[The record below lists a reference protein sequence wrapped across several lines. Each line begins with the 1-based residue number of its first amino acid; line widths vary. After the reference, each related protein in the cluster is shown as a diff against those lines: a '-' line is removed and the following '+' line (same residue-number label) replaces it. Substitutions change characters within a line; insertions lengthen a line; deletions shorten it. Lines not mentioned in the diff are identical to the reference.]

1 MNFAHLLGGCFEP
14 WGIKVSEDFSRIFT
28 LILLAGGMG
37 LAAYCIACALHV
49 WGVRGARCAEHWK
62 RRRWLYWFGG
72 AAVASSLLTA
82 IAGIAVQLMLNRE
95 GLLRANGLYT
105 VRARQE
111 WPVKSIADEERVSAG
126 ALLVRFHSPD
136 REANL
141 QSLRLKLDT
150 IELQQNQ
157 LDATPLELDRELIRQ
172 LTDTIGEA
180 RYRQTNQHDLQM
192 ESSRVL
198 RELAREKLARRD
210 SLLQLREQIRSLR
223 IELKQAN
230 YENSRQQQRV
240 ARASALKEKS
250 AISQD
255 EYDEIVSEAQIAGEE
270 VTRHETRFNELVAA
284 HQELGNLLQDLVEV
298 MHGQSQTYAL
308 QLESLEEE
316 LALLEIRREV
326 FENKL
331 EADRVR
337 AARHRQ
343 VQGKQLEME
352 VLQTKAA
359 LDAIERSLCI
369 TAPHAGRI
377 LWHHPSPN
385 TVKPGDPLVVLTQ
398 EDGVQAE
405 FRLPSWEAHLLAQQD
420 QVILQLVEPKT
431 EVGELKRRF
440 IQRRFIGSPLSIRVL
455 PDDPG
460 FSSVALACDVPP
472 DGIRTLASGDE
483 IVARLIWVAPFYF
496 NPTIQI
502 AAAFLLLGVTCI
514 TVARVQRSPQ
524 GTGVTETQTPLLPL
538 TPLTFQEAGADEVM
552 LHLLGS
558 QLRESVLSREL
569 DGSLVAAAEWALDRH
584 HARAIRLIQQA
595 MGDADALVTQLE
607 SYGEQFLREG
617 DDISDDEYH
626 TQAAMLQRV
635 VAIFSIVMPENTVRR
650 VKRLQRKL
658 DDELLLSAM

>member
-1 MNFAHLLGGCFEP
+1 
-14 WGIKVSEDFSRIFT
+14 VSDDFSRIST

-49 WGVRGARCAEHWK
+49 WGGRNAHCAEHRK
-62 RRRWLYWFGG
+62 GRRWLYGVGG

-82 IAGIAVQLMLNRE
+82 MAGIAVQLVLNRE
-95 GLLRANGLYT
+95 GLLRANDLYT

-111 WPVKSIADEERVSAG
+111 WPVKSIAEEEEVSAG
-126 ALLVRFHSPD
+126 APLVWFHSPD
-136 REANL
+136 READL

-150 IELQQNQ
+150 IDLQQNQ
-157 LDATPLELDRELIRQ
+157 LDTTPLELDRELIRQ
-172 LTDTIGEA
+172 LTETIGEA
-180 RYRQTNQHDLQM
+180 RYRQANQHDFQM

-198 RELAREKLARRD
+198 RELAREELTRRD

-230 YENSRQQQRV
+230 YESSRQQQRV
-240 ARASALKEKS
+240 ARASALKKQS

-255 EYDEIVSEAQIAGEE
+255 EYDEIVSEAQIAAEE
-270 VTRHETRFNELVAA
+270 VTRRETRFNELVAA
-284 HQELGNLLQDLVEV
+284 HQELGNLLENLVEV
-298 MHGQSQTYAL
+298 MHGQSQTYGL
-308 QLESLEEE
+308 QLESLEGE
-316 LALLEIRREV
+316 LALLESRREA
-326 FENKL
+326 FENQL
-331 EADRVR
+331 DADRVR

-343 VQGKQLEME
+343 AQGKQLEIE
-352 VLQTKAA
+352 VLQTQAA

-440 IQRRFIGSPLSIRVL
+440 IQRRFTGSPLSIRVL

-460 FSSVALACDVPP
+460 FSWVALTCDVPP

-502 AAAFLLLGVTCI
+502 AAAFLLLGATCI
-514 TVARVQRSPQ
+514 TVAGFQRSPQ
-524 GTGVTETQTPLLPL
+524 GSGVTETRTPLLPVM
-538 TPLTFQEAGADEVM
+538 PLTFQEAGADGVM

-584 HARAIRLIQQA
+584 RARAIRLIQQA
-595 MGDADALVTQLE
+595 MGDPDPLVTQLE
-607 SYGEQFLREG
+607 LYGEQFLREG

-626 TQAAMLQRV
+626 TQAALLQRV
-635 VAIFSIVMPENTVRR
+635 VAIFSIVVPENTTRR